1 MKKTIA
7 RLFAT
12 VALTVV
18 AFVGVSAQQQS
29 QSSYALIDMQY
40 LMEKIPQ
47 YKSATDQIQK
57 ETEKW
62 TKEITQLN
70 DKAKQIYIKYQKD
83 VDKMSADERVK
94 RENAIVQVEEQ
105 ASKLQQKYFGRTGE
119 AAKLQEKL
127 IKPIQDTIY
136 EAVKLISQRRGYLM
150 VFDRA
155 SAVGTIIYADPAA
168 DISNDVLMVLGVS
181 E

>member
-1 MKKTIA
+1 MKKTLVK
-7 RLFAT
+7 LFAT
-12 VALTVV
+12 ISLLVV
-18 AFVGVSAQQQS
+18 AFVGASAQQQT

-40 LMEKIPQ
+40 LMENIPQ

-70 DKAKQIYIKYQKD
+70 EKAKQLYIKYQKD
-83 VDKMSADERVK
+83 FNSMSADERVK

-105 ASKLQQKYFGRTGE
+105 AAELQQKYFGRTGE

-127 IKPIQDTIY
+127 IKPIQDAIY
-136 EAVKLISQRRGYLM
+136 EAVKLISQRRGYVM

-155 SAVGTIIYADPAA
+155 SSVGTIVYADPVA
-168 DISNDVLMVLGVS
+168 DISNDVLMVLGIS